1 MSETVNRLFHSPN
14 SHCASANDPFLLAER
29 GREADPFILQLF
41 AALAEKERSMIGNR
55 TKTARSSRRTRYE
68 ARWTKA
74 ERTNPQERLSLPIG
88 SSTRPVRGLTQCNRE
103 HAIHFTD

>member
-1 MSETVNRLFHSPN
+1 MI
-14 SHCASANDPFLLAER
+14 AQDPFLLAER

-41 AALAEKERSMIGNR
+41 AALAEKERSKIGTR

-68 ARWTKA
+68 AQWTKA
-74 ERTNPQERLSLPIG
+74 EPANPQECLCLPVG

-103 HAIHFTD
+103 HAMHLTD